1 MRFVS
6 DALAKWQ
13 EGVWRL
19 PMAPALRQSSI
30 T

>member
-1 MRFVS
+1 VS

-19 PMAPALRQSSI
+19 SMTPALGQSSI